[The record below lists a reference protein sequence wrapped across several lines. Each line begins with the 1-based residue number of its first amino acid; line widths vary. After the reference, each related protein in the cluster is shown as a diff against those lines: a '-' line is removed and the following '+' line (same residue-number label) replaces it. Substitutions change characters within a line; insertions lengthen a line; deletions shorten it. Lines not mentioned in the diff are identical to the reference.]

1 MPRIIYSEQA
11 TRDIVRLADFL
22 EAVEPHLKPLVIA
35 TLLEGIEILEKF
47 PRMAKPSEDERYTTM
62 RELFVA
68 FGKAGYAAL
77 YEYYEEKN
85 IVLIAAIRHTREA
98 GFKLNQ

>member
-1 MPRIIYSEQA
+1 M
-11 TRDIVRLADFL
+11 VRLADFL

-47 PRMAKPSEDERYTTM
+47 PRMAKPSEDERYKTM

-77 YEYYEEKN
+77 YEYYEEK
-85 IVLIAAIRHTREA
+85 ISFSLPQFAIQERLGLSGMNRS
-98 GFKLNQ
+98 